1 MLRAFLFIA
10 AITCAADSAPAQELD
25 GRLKQIYADRN
36 DQARLPVGR
45 KSVLLRVSAGA
56 TGWLY
61 N

>member
-1 MLRAFLFIA
+1 MFRAFLFLA
-10 AITCAADSAPAQELD
+10 AITCAAGSAPAQELD
-25 GRLKQIYADRN
+25 GRLKQIYETGI

-45 KSVLLRVSAGA
+45 KSVLLHLSARA